1 MSILKP
7 NYNDSIVNVSNSILK
22 RFNVKNFH
30 STIKELD
37 TVLLNHKKVVLIL
50 LDGMGANIINEH
62 LDNND
67 FLKKNMFK
75 TITSVFPPTTVAAT
89 NSVLKA
95 KVPYETGYLGWVQY
109 FENEDIHNIVFMNKD
124 FYDDKKIVPKD
135 LTDQYLKQPDIFM
148 LLEEQNP
155 NLSVNKIFP
164 SFIEDGFDTF
174 DDELKYLKTITD
186 KVESSFSYVYW
197 VEPDLTEHVQG
208 IHSEKTKTMLKS
220 LNNSLENYAKSL
232 DDESVIVVIAD
243 HGLTDVEE
251 INLMDYKD
259 ITSTLKRLPSIEPR
273 ATAFDIKDGR
283 EREFE
288 EAFLKHFKDK
298 YQLFTKSEFKESG
311 LIGIGRRHPYLDS
324 FLGDYMAIAID
335 KYMFK
340 LNDHKT
346 YKSHHA
352 GLLKDEM
359 EVPLIIYT
367 KKQ

>member
-22 RFNVKNFH
+22 RFNVKNYH

-37 TVLLNHKKVVLIL
+37 TILLNHKKVVLIL
-50 LDGMGANIINEH
+50 LDGMGANIINHH
-62 LDNND
+62 LQDND

-89 NSVLKA
+89 NSVLRA
-95 KVPYETGYLGWVQY
+95 KVPYETGYVGWVQY
-109 FENEDIHNIVFMNKD
+109 FEQEDIHNIVFMNRD
-124 FYDDKKIVPKD
+124 FYNDKKIVPND
-135 LTDQYLKQPDIFM
+135 LTEQYLKQPDIFD
-148 LLEEQNP
+148 LLKEINP
-155 NLSVNKIFP
+155 EMSINKIFP
-164 SFIEDGFDTF
+164 SFIEEGFETF
-174 DDELKYLKTITD
+174 DEQLVHLKTITD
-186 KVESSFSYVYW
+186 KNETSFSYVYW

-208 IHSEKTKTMLKS
+208 IKSEQTKNMLRS
-220 LNNSLENYAKSL
+220 LNNSLTNYAKSL
-232 DDESVIVVIAD
+232 DDDTVVVVIAD

-251 INLMDYKD
+251 INLMDFKD

-273 ATAFDIKDGR
+273 ATAFDIKNGL
-283 EREFE
+283 EGEFKD
-288 EAFLKHFKDK
+288 AFNKHFSGK

-311 LIGIGRRHPYLDS
+311 LIGIGKKHPYLDS
-324 FLGDYMAIAID
+324 FLGDYMALAID

-359 EVPLIIYT
+359 EVPLVIYT